1 MMMIAESLPASSVY
15 THSLFCPLTLLNHP
29 FSRFHTSSLR
39 RGRCALISISSAS
52 ALKRITATGSTCKTA
67 LKSGGTILY
76 PCRGVRSMSSIFEHS
91 LPSNRTLAGMLSQT
105 WWVVTSSLVA
115 RKIKKDN
122 PQEGSFDGIIFCGDA
137 PFQGGACV
145 RINPI
150 KASYNVTYVNRRSL
164 LSEAALFP
172 SRQTHSIS

>member
-1 MMMIAESLPASSVY
+1 
-15 THSLFCPLTLLNHP
+15 
-29 FSRFHTSSLR
+29 
-39 RGRCALISISSAS
+39 
-52 ALKRITATGSTCKTA
+52 
-67 LKSGGTILY
+67 
-76 PCRGVRSMSSIFEHS
+76 MSSIFEHS

-150 KASYNVTYVNRRSL
+150 KASYNVTHVNRRSL
-164 LSEAALFP
+164 LSEAALSP
-172 SRQTHSIS
+172 SRQTHSISKVVIGAARVTLRSTPCPCAPPMTCLDSIPHFRDPTNTRVPQQQLSSQAVASRR